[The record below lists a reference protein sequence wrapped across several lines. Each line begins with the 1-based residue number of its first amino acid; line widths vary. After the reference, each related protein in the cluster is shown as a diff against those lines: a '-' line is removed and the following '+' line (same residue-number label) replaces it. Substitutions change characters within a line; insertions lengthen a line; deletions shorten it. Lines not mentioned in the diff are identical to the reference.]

1 MVKIDSMAWLPKDK
15 IKDISSLKR
24 DLTIIPRDS
33 GYGNKEPQPI
43 YLYNNLKD
51 TIGVPREF
59 YLDKVSLSDCEL
71 DLSGGV
77 KLDGCEFNGTLSP
90 DQKKGY
96 DVVINCFS
104 NNKRLGGILNM
115 PVGTGKTV
123 TALAIVQGLGV
134 KTLVIVHKEFLIR
147 QWKDRINQFLPN
159 ARIGHIQQDKCDYKD
174 KDIVIG
180 MVHSLAGKDYD
191 SKMYSDFGLI
201 ISDEVHR
208 LAAPTWSLALPKF
221 NSRWRLGLSA
231 TPRRKDGTTNV
242 FKYHIGDIIY
252 TTSGER
258 LVPKIRK
265 VSTPYR
271 FFKSSTFNPDRL
283 PLSKVIT
290 MLSKAKTR
298 NEIIIRQICGALEMD
313 RNILVLSHR
322 LNHLSELSEMYKR
335 RVKSSDNFSLVSSDF
350 YIGGRTEEELKIA
363 EKARLL
369 FATYQMAQ
377 EGLDIPKLDTLI
389 LATPMSDII
398 QSVGRILRVH
408 DEKKEPIVVDI
419 IDDRV
424 KMCKKLY
431 FLRNKTYL
439 SKGWV

>member
-1 MVKIDSMAWLPKDK
+1 MAWLPKDK
-15 IKDISSLKR
+15 IKDLSSLKR
-24 DLTIIPRDS
+24 DLTIVPRDS

-43 YLYNNLKD
+43 YLYLEKKD
-51 TIGVPREF
+51 SIGVPREY
-59 YLDKVSLSDCEL
+59 YLDKSDISKCEL
-71 DLSGGV
+71 ELSGGS
-77 KLDGCEFNGTLSP
+77 DINDFGFNGTLRP
-90 DQKKGY
+90 EQKDGY
-96 DVVINCFS
+96 DIVINCFES
-104 NNKRLGGILNM
+104 NKRLGGILNM

-123 TALAIVQGLGV
+123 TALAIAQGLGV

-180 MVHSLAGKDYD
+180 MVHSLAGKKYD
-191 SKMYSDFGLI
+191 DEVYTDFGLI

-208 LAAPTWSLALPKF
+208 LAAPTWSQALPRF
-221 NSRWRLGLSA
+221 NSKWRLGLSA

-265 VSTPYR
+265 VTTPYR
-271 FFKSSTFNPDRL
+271 FFKTGTFNPDKL
-283 PLSKVIT
+283 PHSKIIT
-290 MLSKAKTR
+290 MISKAKTR
-298 NEIIIRQICGALEMD
+298 NEIIIRQICGAL
-313 RNILVLSHR
+313 RVGRSVLVLSHR
-322 LNHLSELSEMYKR
+322 LNHLKDLSEMYKR
-335 RVKSSDNFSLVSSDF
+335 RARTDSEIKLVSSDF

-363 EKARLL
+363 EKSRLL

-377 EGLDIPKLDTLI
+377 EGLDIPRLDTLI

-408 DEKKEPIVVDI
+408 DDKKEPVVVDI
-419 IDDRV
+419 IDDKV
-424 KMCKKLY
+424 KLCKKLY
-431 FLRNKTYL
+431 FLRNKIYL